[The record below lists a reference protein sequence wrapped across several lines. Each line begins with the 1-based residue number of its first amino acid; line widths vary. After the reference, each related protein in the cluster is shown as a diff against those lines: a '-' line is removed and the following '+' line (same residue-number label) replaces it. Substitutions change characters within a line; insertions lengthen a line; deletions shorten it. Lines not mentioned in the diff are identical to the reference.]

1 MAPFPGDWIYSAA
14 MNDITQTEQP
24 ANGGG
29 SAASGPAS
37 FDAPRTAEQ
46 PGPFVIGV
54 ALSSGGKIND
64 YHCDGIDLRVGAP
77 CVVEEN
83 GRQEY
88 GEVAL
93 ARRLQTCG
101 CPKKRVRGKI
111 VRGATAGDMERAAQ
125 NARKE
130 KAAMAHC
137 REKIADLDLRMSL
150 SRVHYSFDGRKAT
163 FFFTADSRV
172 DFRELVKELTN
183 FTRVKVEMRQIGV
196 RDEAKMLGGCG
207 PCGQELCCSTFLNG
221 FAPVSIRMAKD
232 QQMSLSPEKIS
243 GVCGRLMCCLA
254 YEHPMYKDLLKG
266 SPKMGKAVVA
276 PDGRKGKV
284 CQINVLTEKVG
295 VVFEDGVK
303 IEYGMSEVTRPGAP
317 VPQIKERPVEPPP
330 APEAADEQAVV
341 EGAAV
346 EEAPP
351 RPKRKRRRKKRSQRP
366 DQERSQAAESN
377 AETGGRTR
385 AERPPAERQPAEDA
399 ERTQTPERRKV
410 RRNRRGRMRKRPSEE
425 N

>member
-1 MAPFPGDWIYSAA
+1 
-14 MNDITQTEQP
+14 MNDITQTENP
-24 ANGGG
+24 ESGGG
-29 SAASGPAS
+29 DAASGFTS
-37 FDAPRTAEQ
+37 FDAPQQAETQ
-46 PGPFVIGV
+46 RPFVIGV

-64 YHCDGIDLRVGAP
+64 YYCNGFDLRVGSP
-77 CVVEEN
+77 CVIED
-83 GRQEY
+83 GGHLEY

-93 ARRLQTCG
+93 ARRAQTCG
-101 CPKKRVRGKI
+101 CPNKKIRGKI
-111 VRGATAGDMERAAQ
+111 ARGATADDIERAAQ
-125 NARKE
+125 NTRKE

-172 DFRELVKELTN
+172 DFRELVKDLTN

-266 SPKMGKAVVA
+266 SPKMGKAVQA

-284 CQINVLTEKVG
+284 YQINVLTETIG
-295 VVFEDGVK
+295 VAFEDGSK
-303 IEYGMSEVTRPGAP
+303 NEFNMSEVSRPGAP
-317 VPQIKERPVEPPP
+317 IPQKKEAPREEP
-330 APEAADEQAVV
+330 AVV
-341 EGAAV
+341 EAAADSAV
-346 EEAPP
+346 SEGGPVTEEAPP
-351 RPKRKRRRKKRSQRP
+351 RPKRKRRRKKRSRRP
-366 DQERSQAAESN
+366 DQETGRATENRAEP
-377 AETGGRTR
+377 GGRTE
-385 AERPPAERQPAEDA
+385 AERPPAGRRSAPAPERS
-399 ERTQTPERRKV
+399 QTPERKKV

-425 N
+425 T